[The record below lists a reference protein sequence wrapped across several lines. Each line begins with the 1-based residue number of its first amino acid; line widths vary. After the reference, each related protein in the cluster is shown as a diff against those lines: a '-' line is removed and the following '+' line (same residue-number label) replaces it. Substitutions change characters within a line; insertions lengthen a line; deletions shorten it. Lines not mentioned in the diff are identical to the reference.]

1 MPNGVD
7 FLMEGAKDKKN
18 PNIDYASLVSALKAR
33 GVRFEVCEIT
43 LRSRNLK
50 KDQFIMDAEFTP
62 VGRGAHRPAAV
73 ARSTTPT
80 SSPDARRVARRW
92 CDAERPGQQR
102 KPHGKRQSAQVGGVE
117 SDEVFEMAAEIFRVM
132 SAPMRLKII
141 SSLCNGEKNVSEL
154 LEEIDTTQPNM
165 SQHLNTLYQAGVIGR
180 RREGVQIF
188 YRIINDRVVTLCRA
202 VCTQIAIE
210 SDLK

>member
-1 MPNGVD
+1 M
-7 FLMEGAKDKKN
+7 A
-18 PNIDYASLVSALKAR
+18 
-33 GVRFEVCEIT
+33 
-43 LRSRNLK
+43 
-50 KDQFIMDAEFTP
+50 
-62 VGRGAHRPAAV
+62 
-73 ARSTTPT
+73 
-80 SSPDARRVARRW
+80 
-92 CDAERPGQQR
+92 
-102 KPHGKRQSAQVGGVE
+102 KRQAAEPVEAVE

-141 SSLCNGEKNVSEL
+141 SCLCNGEKNVSQL

-210 SDLK
+210 SELR